1 MVTGLKRSVERV
13 VGLTPDE
20 WMRRQIDGFHRQVFA
35 AYLARHLED
44 VRRDQFR
51 ALIEGGDLLIKYTG
65 PGQEHFDVMIR
76 QLERFVGRDRL
87 IQVIDEAVDPELIEF
102 VVKNK
107 RPDLYKEVIG
117 SEDRYSEGKGCVNG
131 EDSMYGRPGRTW
143 FL

>member
-1 MVTGLKRSVERV
+1 MGF
-13 VGLTPDE
+13 
-20 WMRRQIDGFHRQVFA
+20 IDRFFA

-51 ALIEGGDLLIKYTG
+51 ALIESGDLLIEYTG

-107 RPDLYKEVIG
+107 RPDLYKEVMRD
-117 SEDRYSEGKGCVNG
+117 ENRYSEGEREEGV

-143 FL
+143 FYEQAGAIKRKAFEAIKKDEV

>member
-1 MVTGLKRSVERV
+1 MGF
-13 VGLTPDE
+13 
-20 WMRRQIDGFHRQVFA
+20 IDRFFA

-51 ALIEGGDLLIKYTG
+51 ALIEAGDLLIKYTG

-107 RPDLYKEVIG
+107 T
-117 SEDRYSEGKGCVNG
+117 
-131 EDSMYGRPGRTW
+131 PGPV
-143 FL
+143 